1 MLGALMSR
9 DSELHRTVAQNRKAR
24 HQYEILD
31 EVEAG
36 IELVGSEVKSL
47 RQGRASLQEAY
58 AKIRRGQALLVGLHI
73 PEYAPAAKLGHEP
86 VRDRR
91 LLLHRREIDKWV
103 KAAREKGTTIVPLE
117 LYFAGHLVKV
127 RLALVRGKKLH
138 DKRRQKAEKDAK
150 RQIERAMGRRR

>member
-1 MLGALMSR
+1 MSR
-9 DSELHRTVAQNRKAR
+9 ESQARRVIATNRRAR
-24 HQYEILD
+24 HEFLILE

-36 IELVGSEVKSL
+36 LVLTGSEVKSL

-58 AKIRRGQALLVGLHI
+58 ARIKGGEAWLVGLHI

-86 VRDRR
+86 VHDRR
-91 LLLHRREIDKWV
+91 LLLHRRQIEKWL
-103 KAAREKGTTIVPLE
+103 KQAKEKGTTIVPLE

-127 RLALVRGKKLH
+127 QLALVRGKKLH
-138 DKRRQKAEKDAK
+138 DKRHAQAEREAK